1 MIQNNSNRTGTTVIR
16 GVISDLRKRKESRDA
31 VFSPDDKTAL
41 QGTAVAAA
49 ALGLGSVAVGLSVSD
64 EFTADSGDL
73 MNFRLNDMPVEVWVW
88 HSEFEEGDEVE
99 VVAEWVGDKWIGF
112 AVRRLRDGMVAVYPH
127 CERGSRAFY
136 LYVLK
141 YIAAL
146 YGAGFFLVYSGMIVL
161 TIYHHKHNW
170 VSLHIFIIWVA
181 LVFGLII
188 LFIAWR
194 VTKRFAKTRKMA
206 DQIFSAFGWKKP
218 AYINLPRETKRDLRR
233 GDSPLMGIAI
243 FRYNPK

>member
-99 VVAEWVGDKWIGF
+99 VVAEWVGDKWVGF

-127 CERGSRAFY
+127 CERGSLAFY
-136 LYVLK
+136 VYALK
-141 YIAAL
+141 YIGSL
-146 YGAGFFLVYSGMIVL
+146 YFGG
-161 TIYHHKHNW
+161 
-170 VSLHIFIIWVA
+170 FIILYLMQIAGTFFYHKNDWSSLAAFMGWVA
-181 LVFGLII
+181 II
-188 LFIAWR
+188 AAAMIAFVTWR
-194 VTKRFAKTRKMA
+194 ISKRFSKTRKMA